1 MLLLEDT
8 FFGVFKPMK
17 VEEDRDVFDHHSVL
31 PMKGIF
37 FFLLKSTIY
46 NIFWSNFIVLLL
58 VPAEPS
64 SLH

>member
-1 MLLLEDT
+1 MFLAFLKSFLEMLLLEDT

-37 FFLLKSTIY
+37 FFFAKKYHI
-46 NIFWSNFIVLLL
+46 
-58 VPAEPS
+58 
-64 SLH
+64 

>member
-37 FFLLKSTIY
+37 FFFAKKYHI
-46 NIFWSNFIVLLL
+46 
-58 VPAEPS
+58 
-64 SLH
+64 